1 MTIARAL
8 CLLARGGA
16 LAALAVGAPLRA
28 AGPSFDLAAA
38 AQAEPRPLFQWAGA
52 DKAETGRQMVAAV
65 DLGAAWAPRVTTG
78 RHARSLSTWYRP
90 RHFTSRGA
98 AVTVFHQRV
107 VLSGFTLSRNR
118 INVVLYTAF

>member
-28 AGPSFDLAAA
+28 ADPSFDLAAA
-38 AQAEPRPLFQWAGA
+38 AQAPRPFFQLTRA
-52 DKAETGRQMVAAV
+52 DDAETARKMVAAV
-65 DLGAAWAPRVTTG
+65 DLGVAWAPRVTTG
-78 RHARSLSTWYRP
+78 RDARNLSTWYRP
-90 RHFTSRGA
+90 RYPTTRGP
-98 AVTVFHQRV
+98 AVTVLHQRL

-118 INVVLYTAF
+118 IKVVIYTAF